1 MEMREQ
7 TPDIEGKEAQDVTL
21 PENEKS
27 VENEVV
33 TEETIM
39 PANKDEV
46 LQQLQEIADGDAEKI
61 TREKIES
68 LKQLFYT
75 FQRNEIAQLKDEFVA
90 NGGDPEEFKAEEDP
104 REAQLKDIINA
115 AKEKKGEYR
124 KQIEAQQQANYDK
137 KIEIIAKIAELSQD
151 TDNVNKLFPQFRELQ
166 QEYRATGDVN
176 ENQTTEVWKKYKDAE
191 EKFYDQL
198 KVNKDL
204 RDYDFKKNLEAKE
217 LLIEQAKRL
226 TEDTD
231 IVVAA
236 KLLQELHAKWRE
248 IGPVAKDIREEIWA
262 KFKDVSTII
271 NKRHQEFFEQRKQ
284 KEQENEAAKTA
295 LCEAIEAIDIDSVN
309 TYALWEQHT
318 KNILELQQQ
327 WKSVGFASKKSN
339 NALFER
345 FRAACDK
352 FFESK
357 ANFYKAIKEN
367 LEENLKHKTALCEKA
382 EALSESSD
390 WKKTTDALVKLQQE
404 WKTIGTVPRK
414 HSDAVWERFRAACDK
429 FFERKKK
436 QLSGTRHVEV
446 ENLKAKKAII
456 ASLNAIAEGTAKEEV
471 AKAVKEASAQWQ
483 QIGHVPFKDKDKI
496 YEAYRTVVNTLYEK
510 FDLSGASAEIDR
522 FENSI
527 SEMAGD
533 NDKLYRERERMVRAY
548 EQRTAELATCENNLG
563 FFTSSSKSGD
573 TMLRDLQRR
582 VAKLKESIATLE
594 KKIRLIDEHIK

>member
-21 PENEKS
+21 PENEKN

-33 TEETIM
+33 AEEAAQ

-46 LQQLQEIADGDAEKI
+46 LQQLQAIADGDAEKI

-75 FQRNEIAQLKDEFVA
+75 FQRNEIAKLKEEFVA
-90 NGGDPEEFKAEEDP
+90 NGGNPEAFTAEEDP
-104 REAQLKDIINA
+104 REAQMKEIINA
-115 AKEKKGEYR
+115 AKEKKSEYR
-124 KQIEAQQQANYDK
+124 KQIEAQLQANYDK
-137 KIEIIAKIAELSQD
+137 KLDIIAKITELSQD

-176 ENQTTEVWKKYKDAE
+176 ENQTTEVWKKYKEAE

-217 LLIEQAKRL
+217 LLIEQAKKL

-236 KLLQELHAKWRE
+236 RLLQELHAKWRE

-262 KFKDVSTII
+262 KFKDVSAII
-271 NKRHQEFFEQRKQ
+271 NKRHQDFFEQRKQ

-295 LCEAIEAIDIDSVN
+295 LCEAIEAIDLAAVN
-309 TYALWEQHT
+309 TYALWEQNT
-318 KNILELQQQ
+318 KTILDLQQQ

-352 FFESK
+352 FFEAK
-357 ANFYKAIKEN
+357 ANFYKAIKED
-367 LEENLKHKTALCEKA
+367 LEENLKRKTALCEKA

-436 QLSGTRHVEV
+436 QLSGTRHAEV

-456 ASLNAIAEGTAKEEV
+456 ANLNAIAEGTAKEDV

-483 QIGHVPFKDKDKI
+483 QIGHVPFKDKDKV
-496 YEAYRTVVNTLYEK
+496 YEAYRAAVNALYEK

-582 VAKLKESIATLE
+582 VAKLKDSIATLE

>member
-75 FQRNEIAQLKDEFVA
+75 FQRNEIAKLKDEFVA
-90 NGGDPEEFKAEEDP
+90 NGGAPEEFKAEEDP

-295 LCEAIEAIDIDSVN
+295 LCEAIEAIDIESVN

-318 KNILELQQQ
+318 KKILELQQQ

-352 FFESK
+352 FFEAK

-367 LEENLKHKTALCEKA
+367 LEENLKRKTALCEKA

-496 YEAYRTVVNTLYEK
+496 YEAYRTAVNTLYEK